1 MKFTFDYEETLT
13 RRVVLEANCLSEAI
27 DEIERRINDEEI
39 VLCAEDFAGG
49 TIKMPL
55 EENHLPQLQ
64 HYGENMENKQG
75 LDIVIDYW

>member
-13 RRVVLEANCLSEAI
+13 RRVVIEANCLSEAI

-64 HYGENMENKQG
+64 HYGESMENKQG

>member
-1 MKFTFDYEETLT
+1 MRFTFDYEETLT
-13 RRVVLEANCLSEAI
+13 RRVVIDADDLADALQEMYRRI
-27 DEIERRINDEEI
+27 DEEEI